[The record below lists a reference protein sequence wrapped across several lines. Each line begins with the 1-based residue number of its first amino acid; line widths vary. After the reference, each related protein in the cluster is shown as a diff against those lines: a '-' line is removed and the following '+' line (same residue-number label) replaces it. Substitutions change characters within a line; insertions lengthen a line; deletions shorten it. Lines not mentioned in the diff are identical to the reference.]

1 VPTDPDSR
9 SAARHDPGPT
19 DLWAPNT
26 PAGATGPSPA
36 AQPGGRS
43 AGTGRSGGLFG
54 GRQRSAAFGRPAEE
68 PAAPAPDTSFAAA
81 RNGYDRAQVD
91 RRVAEL
97 TRQLA
102 LSEEQRAEAAHRLAA
117 ERHRG
122 ELVEQ
127 ELREARTAPA
137 PPLPPEPD
145 PAYGQQ
151 AERLLWMAEAEVREA
166 RTAAADNAAA
176 LLQRARAEADGHRR
190 EVERSLAL
198 RASALEAESARRT
211 SAFASREQETAA
223 ELDAARAEARQLRA
237 SARREVDA
245 MHREAEESIRAAR
258 AEAVREIELTA
269 LRRRD
274 ELAAEVHRL
283 EELRREA
290 REELARL
297 HRRITDE
304 LGAER
309 PTAPVRPAAS
319 RPLTDRPER
328 PAGSGPDRAD
338 TEPVP
343 AGRR

>member
-1 VPTDPDSR
+1 VPTDPDAR
-9 SAARHDPGPT
+9 SAARRDPGPT
-19 DLWAPNT
+19 DLWAPTT

-43 AGTGRSGGLFG
+43 AATGRSGGLFG

-68 PAAPAPDTSFAAA
+68 PPGPTPDTSFAAA

-137 PPLPPEPD
+137 PPPEPD

-166 RTAAADNAAA
+166 RTAAADDAAA
-176 LLQRARAEADGHRR
+176 LLQRARAEVDGHRR

-198 RASALEAESARRT
+198 RASALEAESARRAG
-211 SAFASREQETAA
+211 AFASREQETAA

-237 SARREVDA
+237 AAHREIDA
-245 MHREAEESIRAAR
+245 MHREAEDSIRAAR

-309 PTAPVRPAAS
+309 PTVPVRPAAS
-319 RPLTDRPER
+319 RPLTDRPAG
-328 PAGSGPDRAD
+328 AGSDRAD